1 MALISSLLIR
11 RNSNHPPLFLG
22 GWLRYLMLPLW
33 VLTVLFILSYGTG
46 LDETLA
52 AIWFELQGKQW
63 SLKTYWLTETVL
75 HQTVRQLNLCV
86 LLLMIVYW
94 LVKFF
99 LHPQTAILRA
109 LGVLLLS
116 IICSVA
122 TIALLK
128 RLIPMECPWDLQ
140 AFGGTQTWF
149 GLFSDRPSS
158 MRSNQCFPAGH
169 ASIGY
174 SWLAIYFFFK
184 LLRPRLALTGLLCS
198 IGVGLILGFTQQLR
212 GAHFLSHDIA
222 TAAICWTVAVVVFR
236 SFYPWHELQTSADF
250 DGANL
255 AHSSV
260 SAAPSAAIICPHH
273 ASKEYSDV

>member
-11 RNSNHPPLFLG
+11 RNPNHPPLVLG
-22 GWLRYLMLPLW
+22 GWLRYLLLPLW
-33 VLTVLFILSYGTG
+33 LLTVLFILSYGTG

-63 SLKTYWLTETVL
+63 SLKTHWLTETVL

-94 LVKFF
+94 LVKSF
-99 LHPQTAILRA
+99 LHPQSATLRA

-174 SWLAIYFFFK
+174 SWLAIYFFFQV
-184 LLRPRLALTGLLCS
+184 LRPRLALSGLFCS

-236 SFYPWHELQTSADF
+236 CFYPWHVLQTSADL

-255 AHSSV
+255 ARSSV
-260 SAAPSAAIICPHH
+260 SATPSAAITCPHH